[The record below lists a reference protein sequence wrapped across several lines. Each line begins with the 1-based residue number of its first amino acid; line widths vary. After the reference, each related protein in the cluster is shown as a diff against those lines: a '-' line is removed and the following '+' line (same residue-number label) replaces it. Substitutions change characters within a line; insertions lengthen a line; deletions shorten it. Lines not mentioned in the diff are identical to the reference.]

1 MKLTKSKLREII
13 REEILTEKKYTE
25 EEMTS
30 NIIKY
35 LNELK
40 KNINRLTPKKVE
52 KYAKGVAGTD
62 KYHKQYNK
70 TMQDIYRVNWI
81 LKNQIK

>member
-1 MKLTKSKLREII
+1 MKLKLKEII

-25 EEMTS
+25 EQMIS

-35 LNELK
+35 LDELK

-52 KYAKGVAGTD
+52 KYAKGVAGAD
-62 KYHKQYNK
+62 KIHKQYNK
-70 TMQDIYRVNWI
+70 TMEKIYKVNWI